1 MPGTNTNLDGTTPSS
16 WGRLVSRP
24 ALRTWSRRTAIAGIV
39 GLGCLL
45 IASSIVWQNYPFPY
59 EKLDEWPTSPMVTD
73 RAGEPLLQLVGRDD
87 QWRQPVELSD
97 ISPWLVKATIAA
109 EDERF
114 WEHQGIDPIAVLRAI
129 QQNIQ
134 AGGIKSGASTLSMQL
149 CRMVD
154 DRPRTLSAKCIEAVR
169 AVQLE
174 RTRSKNEILAA
185 YLNLAPYG
193 GNIRGVEAA
202 AKFYFGKRAADL
214 SLGEATLLAGVPQWP
229 SRLRPDTRL
238 ASATRRRE
246 YVLARMEELGHITS
260 DQRQQATSEPVTVHR
275 ERQITPSQ
283 VGWLALWRRPHGG
296 RTTIDSTLQ
305 RTVESFVSAHRKRLP
320 NDSDVAAIV
329 IDIATSEI
337 VALVGSADPSDPVD
351 GQINGAV
358 AHRSP
363 GSALK
368 PFLYATAFAA
378 RRLRPDSI
386 VTDDPESFTDWTP
399 ENFDREYAG
408 PLTAGEALRASRNIP
423 AIHITQSLGLERCL
437 GVLESVGINL
447 PRDAQR
453 RGGLTLAV
461 GGIETTLLDLT
472 NAYATLGRRGQRSTP
487 RLFLDESQQSTDAL
501 PRDVCDAIND
511 LLSVRH
517 RTPMGMEPGTRLPW
531 FMWKTGTSSGR
542 RDAWAIGHNQRF
554 AMGVWVG
561 RFSGVGHQSFVGR
574 EVAEPLLARLMCH
587 AAFRHDVEPPH
598 AELWQVL
605 NPLPTPES
613 SQQRLA
619 IAAPL
624 SGEVFVSFN
633 GRAVVH
639 PQATLAA
646 STGETNWFLNGR
658 HLGSR
663 RPERLE
669 LEPGSYEL
677 RCVTDA
683 GRIAATKFRVE

>member
-1 MPGTNTNLDGTTPSS
+1 MPDRDAEAKETTVRG
-16 WGRLVSRP
+16 WRRLIGRAAVRTG
-24 ALRTWSRRTAIAGIV
+24 LRRGMLFGSLTLCG
-39 GLGCLL
+39 LL
-45 IASSIVWQNYPFPY
+45 IAAAVTWHQHPFPFQ
-59 EKLDEWPTSPMVTD
+59 KLDDWPVSPLVTD
-73 RAGEPLLQLVGRDD
+73 RTGQPLLQLVGRDD
-87 QWRQPVELSD
+87 QWRQPVPLEE
-97 ISPWLVKATIAA
+97 ISPWLVQATLAA

-114 WEHQGIDPIAVLRAI
+114 WQHSGIDPIAVLRAI
-129 QQNIQ
+129 QQNLQ
-134 AGGIKSGASTLSMQL
+134 AGKIKSGASTLSMQL

-154 DRPRTLSAKCIEAVR
+154 DRPRTVSAKWVEAIR

-174 RTRSKNEILAA
+174 RQRSKSEILAA

-202 AKFYFGKRAADL
+202 AKFYFGKRARDL
-214 SLGEATLLAGVPQWP
+214 SLGEASLLAGVPQWP

-238 ASATRRRE
+238 ESATRRRD
-246 YVLARMEELGHITS
+246 YVLARMEELGFITAE
-260 DQRQQATSEPVTVHR
+260 QHQLAASEPVAIHR
-275 ERQITPSQ
+275 ERQTTPSQ
-283 VGWLALWRRPHGG
+283 VGWLALWRRPQGG
-296 RTTIDSTLQ
+296 QTTIDPTVQ
-305 RTVESFVSAHRKRLP
+305 RITESLVAAHRLQLP
-320 NDSDVAAIV
+320 QDTDVAAIV
-329 IDIATSEI
+329 LDIEHSEI

-358 AHRSP
+358 AKRSP

-368 PFLYATAFAA
+368 PFLYAAAFAA
-378 RRLRPDSI
+378 RRLRPDSM

-423 AIHITQSLGLERCL
+423 AIHITQCLGLDRCL
-437 GVLESVGINL
+437 GVLESAGINL

-472 NAYATLGRRGQRSTP
+472 NAYATLGRQGQRCAP
-487 RLFLDESQQSTDAL
+487 RLFLDEFQQTTDAL
-501 PRDVCDAIND
+501 PRDVCIAIND
-511 LLSVRH
+511 VLSVRH
-517 RTPMGMEPGTRLPW
+517 RAPAGVEPGSRVPW

-554 AMGVWVG
+554 AVGVWIG
-561 RFSGVGHQSFVGR
+561 RFSGVGDTHFVGR

-587 AAFRHDVEPPH
+587 SALRQDAEPPVP
-598 AELWQVL
+598 ELWPVL
-605 NPLPTPES
+605 NPLPAPES
-613 SQQRLA
+613 GTQKLA
-619 IAAPL
+619 ISAPL
-624 SGEVFVSFN
+624 TGEVFMSFN

-646 STGETNWFLNGR
+646 STSPANWFLNGR
-658 HLGSR
+658 HLGVR
-663 RPERLE
+663 QPQRLE

-677 RCVTDA
+677 RCVTDT
-683 GRIAATKFRVE
+683 GRTAATKFRVE